1 MKSWKPWASYTLLL
15 PVCAPGRD
23 ELGTLDVVA
32 HTCNPRTQKPEAGG
46 SILGSRSVRTEKD
59 PVSENPKVGP

>member
-1 MKSWKPWASYTLLL
+1 M
-15 PVCAPGRD
+15 
-23 ELGTLDVVA
+23 DVVA

-59 PVSENPKVGP
+59 PVSVFKIMTFYLVLWSVFNDSLEH